1 MEEIK
6 TKMKK
11 ELLARKEF
19 TDDFATTYQYLISY
33 SHELIN
39 NLELFGRVI
48 NNEVSAEES
57 QNWFNLF
64 YVKVTKKGFSIIPT
78 LSNDDITNDY
88 KLYREHVKSE
98 LRRVQPLVEM
108 HYYSMLSA
116 AKELENTNLRIKK
129 HL

>member
-48 NNEVSAEES
+48 NNEVNAEES

-98 LRRVQPLVEM
+98 LRRVQPLV
-108 HYYSMLSA
+108 
-116 AKELENTNLRIKK
+116 
-129 HL
+129 

>member
-48 NNEVSAEES
+48 NNEVNAEES

-64 YVKVTKKGFSIIPT
+64 YVQVTKKGFSIIPT

-108 HYYSMLSA
+108 HYNSMLSA
-116 AKELENTNLRIKK
+116 VKELENTNLRIKK

>member
-6 TKMKK
+6 SKMKK

-48 NNEVSAEES
+48 NNEVNAEES

-64 YVKVTKKGFSIIPT
+64 YVQVTKKGFSIIPT

-108 HYYSMLSA
+108 HYNSMLSA

>member
-48 NNEVSAEES
+48 NNEVNAEES

-64 YVKVTKKGFSIIPT
+64 YVQVTKKGFSIIPT

-108 HYYSMLSA
+108 HYNSMLSA